1 MKILKFNTIS
11 LLSLI
16 VLFIFSGC
24 ESDDGNTKIDSLTE
38 VGLIGTW
45 QLETRI
51 INNVSDPSI
60 PCCQTIEFSTDTN
73 PDDMIGLFSATD
85 VGSVKTGDFELKN
98 QNEIIEFRFGD
109 DILTYDISISNTIT
123 SFSYTENGHSI
134 KEDWRLQNE

>member
-1 MKILKFNTIS
+1 MKILKFNS
-11 LLSLI
+11 LSLISLI

-24 ESDDGNTKIDSLTE
+24 ESDDGNTKIDSLTK
-38 VGLIGTW
+38 VGIIGTW

-109 DILTYDISISNTIT
+109 DIMSYDISISNTII
-123 SFSYTENGHSI
+123 SFSYTENDHSI